1 MLKLII
7 SSHGCY
13 DALQNYNKHLDAPSN
28 FHYLDHMNIHQGQLI
43 ADSPLRNIERL
54 SLEDIQDAHLDAF
67 LIGYYDR
74 TCEALDNKS
83 YIRVENIKTVLE
95 LFYRAG
101 YILAHHDIA
110 LGSIHKDVN
119 QMNEFR
125 EIARNYLYR
134 FNVKNF
140 YEKNSQS
147 G

>member
-1 MLKLII
+1 
-7 SSHGCY
+7 
-13 DALQNYNKHLDAPSN
+13 
-28 FHYLDHMNIHQGQLI
+28 MNIHEGTLI
-43 ADSPLRNIERL
+43 NDSPLRNVERL
-54 SLEDIQDAHLDAF
+54 PLANIEDDHLNAF

-74 TCEALDNKS
+74 TCEAFDNKS
-83 YIRVENIKTVLE
+83 YLRINSIKTVLE
-95 LFYRAG
+95 LFYKAG

-110 LGSIHKDVN
+110 LGSIHKDIN